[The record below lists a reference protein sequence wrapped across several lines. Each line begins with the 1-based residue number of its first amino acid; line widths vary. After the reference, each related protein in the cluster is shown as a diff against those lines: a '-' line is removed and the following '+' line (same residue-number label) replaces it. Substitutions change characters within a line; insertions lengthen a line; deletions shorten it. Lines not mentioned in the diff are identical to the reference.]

1 MAEMYALTI
10 GVESYEYDGEFYIV
24 GEGYGTPSE
33 VLQHVAADHILRISQ
48 ARHIGEY
55 LLDVL
60 QSGENVSEAEYET
73 VAADVE
79 CGIHVD
85 VDYQRFAFWMGDEVV
100 EIGEQPTKVELNE
113 MAEKIRSQEP

>member
-1 MAEMYALTI
+1 MAEIYALTI

-33 VLQHVAADHILRISQ
+33 VLQHIAADHILRIVQ
-48 ARHIGEY
+48 ARHIEEY
-55 LLDVL
+55 LLNVL

-79 CGIHVD
+79 CGIHAD

-100 EIGEQPTKVELNE
+100 EIGERPTKAELNE
-113 MAEKIRSQEP
+113 MADKIRSQER

>member
-1 MAEMYALTI
+1 MTETYTLTI
-10 GVESYEYDGEFYIV
+10 GVKSYEYDGEFYIV

-33 VLQHVAADHILRISQ
+33 VLQHIAADHILRIVQ
-48 ARHIGEY
+48 ARHIEEY
-55 LLDVL
+55 LLNVL

-85 VDYQRFAFWMGDEVV
+85 VDYKSQ
-100 EIGEQPTKVELNE
+100 GEYL
-113 MAEKIRSQEP
+113 RL